1 MSTTAISVDRV
12 SKNFRLH
19 QEKNQYLKSAIL
31 RGKRARYEEFWALKD
46 VSFDI
51 EEGSTFGIIGSNGSG
66 KSTMLKCLSG
76 ILFPDEGQI
85 TVNGRIAALLELG
98 AGFHYDLTGR
108 ENIYLNGAVLGMTN
122 KEIRTKFD
130 AIVDFS
136 GLGEFIDVPVKNYS
150 TGMTVRLGFA
160 IAINVDPDI
169 LIIDEIL
176 AVGDESFQQK
186 SLEKIEDFRKAGKTI
201 VLVSHGLSDVSRLCD
216 TVAWLEKGHLRAIGN
231 GYEIVSEYLG
241 ASHSARITTSDSGG
255 ERWGTGEA
263 RVTGVDLIDVN
274 GRPVDVS
281 HTGSDV
287 IFRANYV
294 ATEKLNDVVV
304 GVNIRDLH
312 GTIIWGTNTKFHGFQ
327 IPQLSEHG
335 HIDLAIP
342 NLPLLAGTYDL
353 SIAISDESEVHQ
365 YDHWERAR
373 RFTVIQGR
381 NLDQGLV
388 NIPAVFSLI

>member
-1 MSTTAISVDRV
+1 MSTTAISVHGV

-31 RGKRARYEEFWALKD
+31 RGKRARYEEFWALRD

-108 ENIYLNGAVLGMTN
+108 ENIFLNGAVLGMTN
-122 KEIRTKFD
+122 KEIHTKFD
-130 AIVDFS
+130 SIVDFS

-150 TGMTVRLGFA
+150 TGMVVRLGFA

-176 AVGDESFQQK
+176 AVGDASFQQK

-201 VLVSHGLSDVSRLCD
+201 ILVSHGLSDVSRLCD
-216 TVAWLEKGHLRAIGN
+216 TVAWLNKGTLQMLGDPYEVVPEYMGMSHNAKEKEEG
-231 GYEIVSEYLG
+231 EI
-241 ASHSARITTSDSGG
+241 G
-255 ERWGTGEA
+255 ERWGSGEIQISK
-263 RVTGVDLIDVN
+263 VEL
-274 GRPVDVS
+274 
-281 HTGSDV
+281 
-287 IFRANYV
+287 
-294 ATEKLNDVVV
+294 LNSSSPSSQLFETNSSMGIRIGLDSKIENTQIVV
-304 GVNIRDLH
+304 GVSISNLH
-312 GTIIWGTNTKFHGFQ
+312 GQHIWGTNTKLKG
-327 IPQLSEHG
+327 LSYIAPTGESH
-335 HIDLAIP
+335 L
-342 NLPLLAGTYDL
+342 DL
-353 SIAISDESEVHQ
+353 SIDELLLLEGTYEISLTVADSAGVHE
-365 YDHWERAR
+365 YDHWENKI
-373 RFTVIQGR
+373 RFTVNQ
-381 NLDQGLV
+381 NTNHDVGLITMKSRWV
-388 NIPAVFSLI
+388 L

>member
-1 MSTTAISVDRV
+1 MSTTAISVTGV

-19 QEKNQYLKSAIL
+19 QEKNQYLKTAIL

-51 EEGSTFGIIGSNGSG
+51 ETGSTFGIIGSNGSG

-76 ILFPDEGQI
+76 ILFPDAGQI
-85 TVNGRIAALLELG
+85 SVNGRIAALLELG

-122 KEIRTKFD
+122 TEIRTKFD
-130 AIVDFS
+130 SIVDFS

-150 TGMTVRLGFA
+150 TGMVVRLGFA

-176 AVGDESFQQK
+176 AVGDASFQQK
-186 SLEKIEDFRKAGKTI
+186 CLEKIEDFRKAGKTI

-216 TVAWLEKGHLRAIGN
+216 TVAWLEKGHLRSIGN
-231 GYEIVSEYLG
+231 GYEVVSEYLG
-241 ASHSARITTSDSGG
+241 ASHSDQITTSGGG

-263 RVTGVDLIDVN
+263 RVTGVDLIDSN
-274 GRPVDVS
+274 GIPIDVPT
-281 HTGSDV
+281 TGSDV
-287 IFRANYV
+287 IFRAHYV
-294 ATEKLNDVVV
+294 TTEKLRNAVV

-312 GTIIWGTNTKFHGFQ
+312 GTVIWGTNTKFHGFE
-327 IPQLSEHG
+327 IDQLSEQG
-335 HIDLAIP
+335 HLDLTIP

-365 YDHWERAR
+365 YDHWERAH

-388 NIPAVFSLI
+388 NIPAVFSLT